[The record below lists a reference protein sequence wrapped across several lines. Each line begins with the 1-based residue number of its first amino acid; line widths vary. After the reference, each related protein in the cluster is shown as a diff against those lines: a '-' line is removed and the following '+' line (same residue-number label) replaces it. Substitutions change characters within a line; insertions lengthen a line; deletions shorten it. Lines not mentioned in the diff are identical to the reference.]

1 MQKLILFPL
10 TILILL
16 SLLSMTGLGNSDQ
29 FTGVGSISYGDQ
41 AGLLYDSTGHP
52 VCYING
58 TQYDDAGMIKYTR
71 EFGYLGE
78 ESPRWQNYSGITASY
93 YDLYSSEA
101 AIEPLTTAQ
110 YNELKNAYANG
121 GISFDI
127 WSSLGLIGVVVG
139 ISAFAAIIGIRVLD
153 SGESET
159 TIQTILTVT
168 GFMAVWGIFSV
179 LGLALFTSAGTY
191 GGIIYFVLT
200 AMYSIGIIFQ
210 LSGGNSN

>member
-16 SLLSMTGLGNSDQ
+16 SLLSMTGLGSTEN
-29 FTGVGSISYGDQ
+29 FTGEGAISYGDQ
-41 AGLLYDSTGHP
+41 AGLLYDSAGHP

-58 TQYDDAGMIKYTR
+58 TQYDDAGMLKFTR
-71 EFGYLGE
+71 DYGYIGE
-78 ESPRWQNYSGITASY
+78 EYARWQNYTGVTASY
-93 YDLYSSEA
+93 YDLYSSESA
-101 AIEPLTTAQ
+101 LEPLTTAQ
-110 YNELKNAYANG
+110 YNELKNAYSNG
-121 GISFDI
+121 GITFNI

-179 LGLALFTSAGTY
+179 LGLTLFTSADTY